1 MARIDKS
8 IWAVRLFKTRS
19 MASNQCKTNKVLVN
33 NEPIKPAKEVKIG
46 DRVSIKRQGAI
57 FSYEVV
63 DLLEK
68 RVGAK
73 LVENY
78 IRDITPIEEIEKY
91 KVYQAAQSSY
101 RNNGMGKPTTKERR
115 ALEEFLRRQ
124 GDLD

>member
-1 MARIDKS
+1 MARIDKF

-91 KVYQAAQSSY
+91 KVYQASQSSY

>member
-1 MARIDKS
+1 MARIDKF

>member
-1 MARIDKS
+1 MARIDKF

-78 IRDITPIEEIEKY
+78 IRDITPIEEIEKH